1 MCSVFTVFR
10 VFFLSAPTLL
20 ISFLRSMVWPQAKIF
35 LCLWHVRKAWAENAI
50 KKISSVAERTTVLQM
65 LGDIMYGKGCGVSD
79 DPIDWALEQL
89 DCISNTRPLASA
101 FMRYMNDVWR
111 AKTPMWCVGARRIPH
126 AGQNTNAAIE
136 SYHCNLKSVLNS
148 AKERFVGRRMDWLI
162 YHLTGDV
169 LTHYWYSVQCKA
181 YGFIR
186 NKKQEGIVASAIVG
200 ANDIPD
206 SNVLICMDEGV
217 AYVGSVNNR
226 PKVWTIKC
234 PDSEWA
240 QCDCP
245 VAQQGMI
252 CKHTIKVF
260 KMLHPGIEDGAIVR
274 EAGTRHGTRRCT
286 PLADC
291 YTRLSQQTTHIYVPD
306 DACTPLEVEPVVQD
320 NVLPLH
326 ADEEHNTEAA
336 VDPVSLDSDNP
347 SQFSS
352 QFTQM
357 DSNSIPLSQE
367 SSSQVPPTE
376 TAQNIYSTLAL
387 KAEQHP
393 VLQNHLIAGLRHIR
407 GKQNQLIAQGA
418 TQMPLTPTTA
428 SFPERAGDN
437 SLKRRRSFLE
447 FPLPRRKLSIS
458 K

>member
-1 MCSVFTVFR
+1 M
-10 VFFLSAPTLL
+10 
-20 ISFLRSMVWPQAKIF
+20 WPEAKIF
-35 LCLWHVRKAWAENAI
+35 LCLWHVRKAWAENAV
-50 KKISSVAERTTVLQM
+50 KKISRAAERTIVLQM
-65 LGDIMYGKGCGVSD
+65 LGDIMYGKGCNVDD
-79 DPIDWALEQL
+79 DPVDWALHQL
-89 DCISNTRPLASA
+89 DKISTSCPLATS
-101 FMRYMNDVWR
+101 FMKYMNEVWR

-181 YGFIR
+181 FGFVR
-186 NKKQEGIVASAIVG
+186 NKKQEGIVASAIIR

-206 SNVLICMDEGV
+206 THVLICEDEDV

-234 PDSEWA
+234 PNSEWA

-245 VAQQGMI
+245 VANEGMI

-260 KMLHPGIEDGAIVR
+260 KMLNPGIEDGAIVR
-274 EAGTRHGTRRCT
+274 EAGTRHGTERGT
-286 PLADC
+286 PMKHC
-291 YTRLSQQTTHIYVPD
+291 YARLSQQTTEIYVPD
-306 DACTPLEVEPVVQD
+306 DVGTPFDVETVVQD
-320 NVLPLH
+320 NVLQVDVEEGNTPLTPV
-326 ADEEHNTEAA
+326 EPLF
-336 VDPVSLDSDNP
+336 VDSEIP
-347 SQFSS
+347 SQLSS
-352 QFTQM
+352 QFTHA
-357 DSNSIPLSQE
+357 DSNDLTLSQE
-367 SSSQVPPTE
+367 SSSQAAP
-376 TAQNIYSTLAL
+376 AAIASGLYASLAL

-407 GKQNQLIAQGA
+407 GKQNQLIAQGV
-418 TQMPLTPTTA
+418 TQMPLTPTTH

-437 SLKRRRSFLE
+437 SLKRHRSFLE
-447 FPLPRRKLSIS
+447 FPLPKRRLCIS